1 MTQLT
6 GLDAAALMAQF
17 LAADMPANG
26 GPLPAVPTGI
36 TLPDVPESC
45 EADVRANIAEL
56 TTIETDLQMKLKYE
70 AWLDQRIQE
79 EYVNVLAVSY
89 QALINM
95 FQPTLDAQT
104 ELTNKI
110 NQLYPFL
117 KLPNETPSQF
127 LMRITQEFQM
137 AVASP
142 TN

>member
-1 MTQLT
+1 
-6 GLDAAALMAQF
+6 
-17 LAADMPANG
+17 
-26 GPLPAVPTGI
+26 
-36 TLPDVPESC
+36 
-45 EADVRANIAEL
+45 
-56 TTIETDLQMKLKYE
+56 MKLKYE

-127 LMRITQEFQM
+127 LMRITQEFQA